1 MSERL
6 RIAVIGAGI
15 AGITAAH
22 CLSRKHTVTLFE
34 KAERIG
40 GHTNTIPIVEGPDAG
55 IAVDTGFIVLNDR
68 TYPALHRFLR
78 QLRVPHRDSDMSF
91 GYYDERSGLQYA
103 GTDNRALFAT
113 PRNFLNLG
121 YLRMLLEVPRFNRLG
136 AEDLRAGGLDGVTLG
151 EWLRGH
157 GFSDALIRDFVV
169 PLGAA
174 VWSTAPERMMRFPAR
189 LFLHFFRNHGLL
201 TLNDRPQWQT
211 VVGGSHSYLKA
222 FAAQFN
228 GSIVTAAGIRGIA
241 RDERGVTVHFLS
253 GKQERFDRAVVAAHA
268 DEALRLL
275 LDPSAEERRLLGPW
289 NYEKNRTVLHTDASV
304 MPPSRRAWASWNY
317 VRERESKSATV
328 VSLTY
333 DMNRLMG
340 LRTRRRYFVTLNR
353 TKPIRADRIVCEIM
367 YTHPNFTLATA
378 ATQAE
383 LPSLNGVRNTWFC
396 GSYFRFGFHEDAC
409 RAGAAVGKDFGLPL

>member
-40 GHTNTIPIVEGPDAG
+40 GHTNTIPIVE
-55 IAVDTGFIVLNDR
+55 
-68 TYPALHRFLR
+68 
-78 QLRVPHRDSDMSF
+78 
-91 GYYDERSGLQYA
+91 

-201 TLNDRPQWQT
+201 TLNDRPQWLT

-289 NYEKNRTVLHTDASV
+289 NYEKNRTVLHITGTPHNAAEGAL
-304 MPPSRRAWASWNY
+304 R
-317 VRERESKSATV
+317 
-328 VSLTY
+328 
-333 DMNRLMG
+333 RLMPRPRG
-340 LRTRRRYFVTLNR
+340 RRSQGRNTTKENR
-353 TKPIRADRIVCEIM
+353 TP
-367 YTHPNFTLATA
+367 
-378 ATQAE
+378 
-383 LPSLNGVRNTWFC
+383 
-396 GSYFRFGFHEDAC
+396 
-409 RAGAAVGKDFGLPL
+409 